1 MAKLVWAVDIS
12 IRQIPYAVMP
22 HTHGRI
28 KTNFGPDFAAVASRR
43 LS

>member
-28 KTNFGPDFAAVASRR
+28 KTNLGLTLQQWRR
-43 LS
+43 VD

>member
-22 HTHGRI
+22 HTHGPI
-28 KTNFGPDFAAVASRR
+28 KTNLDMTLQQWRR
-43 LS
+43 VD